1 MKFILSQLIFSIASL
16 FIFLTLSSFHAA
28 QQKVF
33 SLTVETRHLRNNEG
47 TVVFT
52 LYNREDAFPD
62 EHYKKYYKKMTG
74 KIMKQ
79 SSAVTFKDLPAGKY
93 AVNILHDEDGNEKI
107 KKGIIL
113 PKEGIGFS
121 NYQSIGIGN
130 KPDFKKAAFELDK
143 DKTVSVKIIY
153 F

>member
-1 MKFILSQLIFSIASL
+1 MKFVLSQLALSISGLFVFLIF
-16 FIFLTLSSFHAA
+16 SSFHTV
-28 QQKVF
+28 QQKTF
-33 SLTVETRHLRNNEG
+33 SLTVETSHLRSNQG

-62 EHYKKYYKKMTG
+62 EHYKKYYKMMTG